1 MGLPIALRDEHHT
14 PVSRSLGSRV
24 GQGFPFRSA
33 ATFSSSKDSLC
44 FGFRLWFLE
53 VAPSHVGPARQAVW
67 VGRLPYRTGPGRRP
81 SGPRRTAGPFSHD
94 ASNCSS

>member
-1 MGLPIALRDEHHT
+1 MGLPIALRDEHHA

-44 FGFRLWFLE
+44 FGSGFWFLE
-53 VAPSHVGPARQAVW
+53 VAPEPRWAGPA
-67 VGRLPYRTGPGRRP
+67 GRLGGAAAVSHRARKTPLGSQADCR
-81 SGPRRTAGPFSHD
+81 ALFS
-94 ASNCSS
+94 